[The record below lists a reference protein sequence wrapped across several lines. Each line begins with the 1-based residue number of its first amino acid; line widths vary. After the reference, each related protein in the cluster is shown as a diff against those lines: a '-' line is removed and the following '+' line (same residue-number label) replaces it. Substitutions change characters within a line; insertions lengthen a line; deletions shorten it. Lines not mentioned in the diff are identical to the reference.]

1 MIGSTVLVITALT
14 TIAQQLIS
22 DCILY
27 GIDALAS
34 NQASGRF
41 NPSEIYASSKSC
53 NLEEDR
59 NGVLAASE

>member
-1 MIGSTVLVITALT
+1 MSCSIGSTVLVITALT

-22 DCILY
+22 DCQLY

-41 NPSEIYASSKSC
+41 NQ
-53 NLEEDR
+53 
-59 NGVLAASE
+59 